1 MREGAP
7 KRTNRHGAFLPRQRG
22 DSLTRLEHGS
32 LWMGAMKAAVLVS
45 AIAVVLTSTIVDA
58 AEIRFLHTT
67 AIRPA
72 VDELVPLF
80 EAKTGNKVAASYGP
94 AGAIVQRVRSGEAF
108 DVVIATN
115 SQIADLEKQG
125 LVAEGTKRD
134 LAKVGI
140 GVYVK
145 KGATKPD
152 VSTVDRFKQALLKA
166 NAIAYIDPASGGAS
180 GIYISGLLSRL
191 GIADELKSKSRSP
204 KVVAEVF
211 DSVASGQADLG
222 LGQLSEIVIDPR
234 IELAGMLPQGI
245 QNITLF
251 AVGVSSK
258 TQDREAAGAFARFL
272 AAPSSLGAF
281 KKFGFEK
288 P

>member
-1 MREGAP
+1 
-7 KRTNRHGAFLPRQRG
+7 
-22 DSLTRLEHGS
+22 
-32 LWMGAMKAAVLVS
+32 MKAAVLVS
-45 AIAVVLTSTIVDA
+45 TIATIVTSAIVGA

-67 AIRPA
+67 AIKPA

-80 EAKTGNKVAASYGP
+80 ERKTGKKIAASYGP
-94 AGAIVQRVRSGEAF
+94 AGAVVQRGRSGEAF
-108 DVVIATN
+108 DVVIATS

-145 KGATKPD
+145 KAAMKPD

-180 GIYISGLLSRL
+180 GIYISGLLTRL
-191 GIADELKSKSRSP
+191 GIADELKPKTRSP

-234 IELAGMLPQGI
+234 IELAGMLPREI
-245 QNITLF
+245 QNITVF

-258 TQDREAAGAFARFL
+258 AQDRDAAGAFARFL
-272 AAPSSLGAF
+272 ADPTSDSAF

>member
-1 MREGAP
+1 
-7 KRTNRHGAFLPRQRG
+7 
-22 DSLTRLEHGS
+22 
-32 LWMGAMKAAVLVS
+32 MKAAVLGA
-45 AIAVVLTSTIVDA
+45 AIAAVLTSIVDA
-58 AEIRFLHTT
+58 AEVRFLHTT
-67 AIRPA
+67 AIKPA
-72 VDELVPLF
+72 VDQLIPLY

-94 AGAIVQRVRSGEAF
+94 AGAVVQRVRSGEAF
-108 DVVIATN
+108 DVVIATS

-125 LVAEGTKRD
+125 IVAQATKRD

-152 VSTVDRFKQALLKA
+152 VSTVDRFKEALLKA
-166 NAIAYIDPASGGAS
+166 KAIAYIDPASGGAS
-180 GIYISGLLSRL
+180 GIYISELIARL
-191 GIADELKSKSRSP
+191 GIADQLKLKSRNP
-204 KVVAEVF
+204 KVVAQVF

-234 IELAGMLPQGI
+234 IELTGMLPQEI

-258 TQDREAAGAFARFL
+258 TADREAAGALARFL
-272 AAPSSLGAF
+272 ADPTSEAAF
-281 KKFGFEK
+281 KKFGFET

>member
-1 MREGAP
+1 MSAIPPLSGAERTYIRGAEIDAVDP
-7 KRTNRHGAFLPRQRG
+7 KRTNRPAPSYLDKDEIASRVLTLDHCGAAP
-22 DSLTRLEHGS
+22 
-32 LWMGAMKAAVLVS
+32 MKIAVLVS
-45 AIAVVLTSTIVDA
+45 AIATVLNLTIGNA
-58 AEIRFLHTT
+58 AEVRFLHTT
-67 AIRPA
+67 AIKPA

-108 DVVIATN
+108 DVVIAT
-115 SQIADLEKQG
+115 SAQISDLEKQG

-180 GIYISGLLSRL
+180 GIYISGLLTRL
-191 GIADELKSKSRSP
+191 GIADELQSGDHNNPDRLRRRRRP
-204 KVVAEVF
+204 
-211 DSVASGQADLG
+211 GQAWSG
-222 LGQLSEIVIDPR
+222 R
-234 IELAGMLPQGI
+234 
-245 QNITLF
+245 
-251 AVGVSSK
+251 
-258 TQDREAAGAFARFL
+258 
-272 AAPSSLGAF
+272 
-281 KKFGFEK
+281 
-288 P
+288 

>member
-1 MREGAP
+1 
-7 KRTNRHGAFLPRQRG
+7 
-22 DSLTRLEHGS
+22 
-32 LWMGAMKAAVLVS
+32 MKAAVLGA
-45 AIAVVLTSTIVDA
+45 AIAAILPSIVDA

-67 AIRPA
+67 AIKPA
-72 VDELVPLF
+72 VDQLIPLY

-94 AGAIVQRVRSGEAF
+94 AGAVVQRVRSGEAF
-108 DVVIATN
+108 DVLIATS

-125 LVAEGTKRD
+125 IVAQATKHD

-152 VSTVDRFKQALLKA
+152 VSTVDRFKETLLKA
-166 NAIAYIDPASGGAS
+166 KAIAYIDPASGGAS
-180 GIYISGLLSRL
+180 GIYISGLMTRL
-191 GIADELKSKSRSP
+191 GIADELKLKSRSP

-234 IELAGMLPQGI
+234 IELAGMLPQEI

-251 AVGVSSK
+251 AVGVSGK
-258 TQDREAAGAFARFL
+258 TQVQEATAALARFL
-272 AAPSSLGAF
+272 ADPTSQDAF
-281 KKFGFEK
+281 KKFGFET